1 MLSCLLHLANFAERI
16 KTHYGFPIMDTIF
29 SIIILVMSV
38 VIHEVSHGYAA
49 LRLGDQTA
57 RLAGRLTLNP
67 IKHLDP
73 VGSVIVPL
81 LTTLGGFPF
90 GWAKPV
96 PYNPYNL
103 RNQRW
108 GELIVAAAGPVSN
121 IIVAVFFSMIIRF
134 SDVGQSQI
142 ISPFF
147 EISATIVWVNLV
159 LAIFNLLPVPPL
171 DGSKILFSVLP
182 YGISQKIR
190 LSLERYGIFIVVIFL
205 IFIWEIVSPLI
216 YWIFSLLAGVNLQ

>member
-1 MLSCLLHLANFAERI
+1 
-16 KTHYGFPIMDTIF
+16 MDTIF

-38 VIHEVSHGYAA
+38 VVHEVSHGYAA

-90 GWAKPV
+90 GWAKPI

-134 SDVGQSQI
+134 SDVGQSQM

-171 DGSKILFSVLP
+171 DGSKILFSILP

-216 YWIFSLLAGVNLQ
+216 FGIFALLTGAGLQ

>member
-1 MLSCLLHLANFAERI
+1 
-16 KTHYGFPIMDTIF
+16 
-29 SIIILVMSV
+29 MSV
-38 VIHEVSHGYAA
+38 VVHEVSHGYAA

-90 GWAKPV
+90 GWAKPI

-134 SDVGQSQI
+134 SDVGQSQM

-171 DGSKILFSVLP
+171 DGSKILFSILP

-216 YWIFSLLAGVNLQ
+216 FGIFALLTGAGLQ

>member
-1 MLSCLLHLANFAERI
+1 
-16 KTHYGFPIMDTIF
+16 MDTIF

-38 VIHEVSHGYAA
+38 VVHEVSHGYAA

-190 LSLERYGIFIVVIFL
+190 LSLEIYGIFIVVIFL

>member
-1 MLSCLLHLANFAERI
+1 
-16 KTHYGFPIMDTIF
+16 MDTIF

-38 VIHEVSHGYAA
+38 VVHEVSHGYAA

-90 GWAKPV
+90 GWAKPI

-134 SDVGQSQI
+134 SDVGQSQM

-171 DGSKILFSVLP
+171 DGSKILFSILP

>member
-1 MLSCLLHLANFAERI
+1 
-16 KTHYGFPIMDTIF
+16 MDTK
-29 SIIILVMSV
+29 
-38 VIHEVSHGYAA
+38 
-49 LRLGDQTA
+49 RLKVELQ
-57 RLAGRLTLNP
+57 
-67 IKHLDP
+67 
-73 VGSVIVPL
+73 S
-81 LTTLGGFPF
+81 F
-90 GWAKPV
+90 GVKTEDLKERV
-96 PYNPYNL
+96 
-103 RNQRW
+103 RSS
-108 GELIVAAAGPVSN
+108 GAGPVSN

-134 SDVGQSQI
+134 SDVGQSQM

-171 DGSKILFSVLP
+171 DGSKILFSILP

-216 YWIFSLLAGVNLQ
+216 FGIFALLTGAGLQ